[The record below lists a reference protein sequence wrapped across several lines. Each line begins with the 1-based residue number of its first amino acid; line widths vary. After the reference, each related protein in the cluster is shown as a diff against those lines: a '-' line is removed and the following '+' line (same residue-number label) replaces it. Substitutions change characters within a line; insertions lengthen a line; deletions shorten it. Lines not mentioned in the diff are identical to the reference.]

1 MLRIDDAGLH
11 GVMRS
16 RGAFAAWITL
26 AAVAAGAAGC
36 TSSGASDPA
45 ANGTF
50 IAENG
55 DFKGYQNWASF
66 SLDDPNP
73 GGSTH
78 VAGKRTIY
86 INHEPP
92 AGASEFPVGTI
103 VVKET
108 SADGK
113 IFAQAKRGGTYNGTG
128 AVGWEWFEL
137 LTIGG
142 VTGVQWRGKGPP
154 AGEIYGGDPNA
165 GCNSCHKVAVNNDY
179 VLAAGLMLTPALDG
193 GTNDL
198 DAAAA
203 ETNQNAGADAGVESG
218 SDDASHE

>member
-1 MLRIDDAGLH
+1 
-11 GVMRS
+11 MRS
-16 RGAFAAWITL
+16 RGLFAGWVTL
-26 AAVAAGAAGC
+26 AAVAAGGAGC
-36 TSSGASDPA
+36 TSSGSDPA

-50 IAENG
+50 IAYNG
-55 DFKGYQNWASF
+55 DFKGYQTWTSF
-66 SLDDPNP
+66 SLDSPTP
-73 GGSTH
+73 EGATH
-78 VAGKRTIY
+78 VAGPRTIY

-103 VVKET
+103 IVKET
-108 SADGK
+108 MVDGK

-137 LTIGG
+137 LTSRG
-142 VTGVQWRGKGPP
+142 VTGISWRGKGPP

-165 GCNSCHKVAVNNDY
+165 GCNTCHKLAVNNDS
-179 VLAAGLMLTPALDG
+179 VLAAELRLTPAGDA

-203 ETNQNAGADAGVESG
+203 ETNQNTSADAGVEST
-218 SDDASHE
+218 SNDASHE

>member
-1 MLRIDDAGLH
+1 
-11 GVMRS
+11 MRS
-16 RGAFAAWITL
+16 RSAFAGWVTL
-26 AAVAAGAAGC
+26 AAVAAGAVGC
-36 TSSGASDPA
+36 SSGGPSDPA

-50 IAENG
+50 VAYNG
-55 DFKGYQNWASF
+55 DFKGYQSWASF
-66 SLDDPNP
+66 SLDSPNAS
-73 GGSTH
+73 GSTH
-78 VAGKRTIY
+78 VSGKRTIY

-103 VVKET
+103 IVKET
-108 SADGK
+108 MVDGK

-137 LTIGG
+137 ATLGG
-142 VTGVQWRGKGPP
+142 VTGIKWRGKGPP

-165 GCNSCHKVAVNNDY
+165 GCNMCHKLAVNNDS
-179 VLAAGLMLTPALDG
+179 VLAAGLMLASAVDA

-203 ETNQNAGADAGVESG
+203 ETNQNPSADAGVESQ